1 MTDPELWIDRLICRA
16 REQGAFDDLDGRGV
30 PLDWAEENPLEDAAW
45 RLAHHLL
52 KEAGLA
58 PAWMEEAKEIRA
70 QVEGLRQALRGA
82 SQGSEA
88 EWLRAATS
96 AMREIAAINARI
108 RSVNLAVPIL
118 PLQLA
123 PLDARDELQRARA
136 STL

>member
-1 MTDPELWIDRLICRA
+1 MTDPELWIDRLIRRA

-30 PLDWAEENPLEDAAW
+30 PLDWEEENPLEDAAW